1 MRKLLLLV
9 LILATGMPLL
19 AQETMTL
26 RDSLSMLIR
35 EIDQHP
41 QQIDLRFRKAQ
52 INMLLEQWRYAQE
65 EYTAI
70 LKLSPQNAEALYF
83 RAYAYGRQG
92 YYDFAAADYEK
103 VCQLV
108 PGNLNAMIG
117 LALSRDKQGRK
128 TEAMSMLNHMV
139 ELFPDS
145 AVVYV
150 TRGNMEMERQ
160 QIEIA
165 EYDFAKAVELS
176 PQQTDYLLLHA
187 DALIQLNRKQEA
199 VSELNRMLSLGIP
212 RAALDEYYRRC
223 REK

>member
-1 MRKLLLLV
+1 MKKLLLFAFF
-9 LILATGMPLL
+9 LATFLPIS

-26 RDSLSMLIR
+26 RDSLSVLIR

-52 INMLLEQWRYAQE
+52 INMLLQQWQYAQE
-65 EYTAI
+65 EYTNI
-70 LKLSPQNAEALYF
+70 LRLSPHNAEALYF

-145 AVVYV
+145 AVVYI

-165 EYDFAKAVELS
+165 EYDFARAVALA

-187 DALIQLNRKQEA
+187 ESLIRLNRKQEA
-199 VSELNRMLSLGIP
+199 LSELNRMLTLGVP
-212 RAALDEYYRRC
+212 RSALDEYYRRC